1 MNLRDFK
8 KDVEYFVGDFIDDCA
23 LFLLRNPEKATDE
36 VSAVIEEAV
45 DLYNEMK
52 DKGNAKV
59 DAKKST
65 YYAGLRKEMF
75 EKIDALYEKL
85 SDIIASQKDAKPK
98 KEAAPKAA
106 KPAAAKKAPAA
117 KADKETKEVKEAKP
131 KAAAAK
137 KPAAKTTKAAKAT
150 KE

>member
-36 VSAVIEEAV
+36 VSGVIEEAV

-59 DAKKST
+59 EGKKGV

-98 KEAAPKAA
+98 KEAAPKKAA
-106 KPAAAKKAPAA
+106 TKKAPAA
-117 KADKETKEVKEAKP
+117 EKEAK
-131 KAAAAK
+131 AT
-137 KPAAKTTKAAKAT
+137 KTTKTTKTAKAAKAT